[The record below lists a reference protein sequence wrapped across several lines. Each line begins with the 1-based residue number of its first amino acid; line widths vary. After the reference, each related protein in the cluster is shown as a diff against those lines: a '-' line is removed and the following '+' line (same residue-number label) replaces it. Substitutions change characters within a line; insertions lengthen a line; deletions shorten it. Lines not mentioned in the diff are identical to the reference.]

1 MCATVIVFI
10 NNMNEKIFQ
19 FQLIMKFLKEN
30 DINKK
35 TYEIEFEGIP
45 KEITSQTIKKL

>member
-1 MCATVIVFI
+1 MKKTKNFQKKT
-10 NNMNEKIFQ
+10 KIFQ